1 MRRAVVSVS
10 ALGRLPLGCLIGRL
24 FGLMLVG
31 GLLRLF
37 IADPAVSLAVRRASG
52 GVALVVLVAY
62 AYARARDRAVGRV
75 PFAAFASGL
84 CRTAWRCAVACFD
97 RTSAPVREPGVQPL
111 GYLKS
116 GSYDAVFV
124 LVLIAL
130 VVEIPI
136 DVLLIELVFKMPAAL
151 ASAVHGAVLVSSVVG
166 LVLWLG
172 DRRQIGRGEH
182 GLAPDALLIQLG
194 ARAQA
199 RMARSQLINV
209 RRLSREEASR
219 LTAPCHRRA
228 PDHVNLAL
236 YAKPNVELELQDH
249 HTMTWFGAPRQVRK
263 LLLNLDDPTALER
276 WFCGEHAER
285 CDGP

>member
-1 MRRAVVSVS
+1 MIVST
-10 ALGRLPLGCLIGRL
+10 LGRLPLGCLIGRL
-24 FGLMLVG
+24 FGLMLVS

-52 GVALVVLVAY
+52 VVALAVLGAY
-62 AYARARDRAVGRV
+62 AWARARDRAAGRV

-84 CRTAWRCAVACFD
+84 CRTAWRCVVACFD
-97 RTSAPVREPGVQPL
+97 CAAAPVREPGVQPL

-116 GSYDAVFV
+116 GSYDAIFV

-136 DVLLIELVFKMPAAL
+136 DVLLIELVFKLPAAL

-166 LVLWLG
+166 IVLWVG

-182 GLAPDALLIQLG
+182 GLAPDALLIRLG

-199 RMARSQLINV
+199 RIARSEVIGM
-209 RRLSREEASR
+209 RRLSVEEASR

-228 PDHVNLAL
+228 PDHLNVAL
-236 YAKPNVELELQDH
+236 YAKPNVELELRAH
-249 HTMTWFGAPRQVRK
+249 HTMTWFGAPRQMRK
-263 LLLNLDDPTALER
+263 LLLNLDDPSALER
-276 WFCGEHAER
+276 WFHGAHAER
-285 CDGP
+285 GDRP